1 MTVDIENETL
11 KQELR
16 EGLLE
21 AVSFGS
27 FCHEL
32 AGAGLETELRDLEAA
47 AHALHSAALV
57 RLGA

>member
-1 MTVDIENETL
+1 MIVDIENETL

-27 FCHEL
+27 FCREL
-32 AGAGLETELRDLEAA
+32 AGAGLEAELHDLEAA
-47 AHALHSAALV
+47 AQALHSAALV
-57 RLGA
+57 HLGA